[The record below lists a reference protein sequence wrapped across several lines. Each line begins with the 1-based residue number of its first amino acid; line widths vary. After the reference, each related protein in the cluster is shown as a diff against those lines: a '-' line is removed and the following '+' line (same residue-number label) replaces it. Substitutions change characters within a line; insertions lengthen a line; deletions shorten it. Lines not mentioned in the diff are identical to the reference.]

1 MLILYLLQIPD
12 IGQFMMMGPHEI
24 TQFEAMTNIY
34 YKSERMPHQNTA
46 TYYVDVGVHC
56 LYEPSSVSDTY
67 MCRYLVDDLWHL
79 MFGIIMKSILVLL

>member
-1 MLILYLLQIPD
+1 
-12 IGQFMMMGPHEI
+12 MMMVPHEI

-46 TYYVDVGVHC
+46 TYYVHC

-67 MCRYLVDDLWHL
+67 MYRYLVDDLWHL